1 MMPGF
6 YAFLE
11 ITLQQFLANK
21 KYYSVPLLG
30 KANSEFKNFCNSL
43 RFCLPASLPSIRPIG
58 AR

>member
-21 KYYSVPLLG
+21 YYSVPLLG
-30 KANSEFKNFCNSL
+30 KANSEFKNFYNSL
-43 RFCLPASLPSIRPIG
+43 RFCLPASLPSIRLTG